1 MRLTQNG
8 LSHKFNRSCKLY
20 NLDKYLWR
28 HTMLVRVL
36 ASSLFLVTLNCCAA
50 AESVNNQIST
60 EQLINN
66 KMHALKDALYRTCKA
81 EAEKLNL
88 NSDERSAYIAKCVK
102 ERK

>member
-1 MRLTQNG
+1 
-8 LSHKFNRSCKLY
+8 
-20 NLDKYLWR
+20 
-28 HTMLVRVL
+28 MLVRVL

-66 KMHALKDALYRTCKA
+66 KYHSSKDGLYRACKA

-102 ERK
+102 AKR